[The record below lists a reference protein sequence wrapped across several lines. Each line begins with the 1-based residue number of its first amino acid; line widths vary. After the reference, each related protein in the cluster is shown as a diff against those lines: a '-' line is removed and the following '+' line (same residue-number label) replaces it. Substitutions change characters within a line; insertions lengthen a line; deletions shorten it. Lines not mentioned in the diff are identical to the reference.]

1 MKHKLIFTLI
11 AVFAAAAVVMS
22 LAPAPDGGLPKKEK
36 PSGNFGKGGNSGQQR
51 PGGNSS
57 SGSRGGG
64 SSHPTPPP
72 APAEIPEIEMIYV
85 AGGTFNMGADD
96 SDAYD
101 REKPVHSVTVSGFSI
116 GKYEVTQ
123 RLWKAVMGTNPS
135 YNKGDNLPVENVSWN
150 QVQEFIR
157 KLNAMTGKHYRLPTE
172 AEWEF
177 AARGGNRSQGYIY
190 SGSSNLSSVAWY
202 YDNSGR
208 KTHPV
213 GTKAPNELGIY
224 DMSGNVWEWTSD
236 IWCTDYKSPRTGS
249 YRVFRGGG
257 WFIIAR
263 YCRVSDRGSNAPD
276 YCDYDLGF
284 RLAQ

>member
-1 MKHKLIFTLI
+1 
-11 AVFAAAAVVMS
+11 
-22 LAPAPDGGLPKKEK
+22 
-36 PSGNFGKGGNSGQQR
+36 
-51 PGGNSS
+51 
-57 SGSRGGG
+57 
-64 SSHPTPPP
+64 
-72 APAEIPEIEMIYV
+72 MIYV

-101 REKPVHSVTVSGFSI
+101 SEKPVHSVTVSSFSI

-123 RLWKAVMGTNPS
+123 KLWKAVMGTNPS
-135 YNKGDNLPVENVSWN
+135 YFKGDNLPVENVSWY

-157 KLNAMTGKHYRLPTE
+157 KLNAKTGKHYRLPTE

-177 AARGGNRSQGYIY
+177 AARGGNRSRGYKY
-190 SGSSNLSSVAWY
+190 AGSNDIGTVAWY
-202 YDNSGR
+202 GSNSGD

-213 GTKAPNELGIY
+213 GVKAPNELGIY

-249 YRVFRGGG
+249 FRVFCGGG
-257 WFIIAR
+257 WYFSAR
-263 YCRVSDRGSNAPD
+263 YCRVSYRSYNTPD
-276 YCDYDLGF
+276 NYYAHLGF

>member
-1 MKHKLIFTLI
+1 MINPRTLLSLAI
-11 AVFAAAAVVMS
+11 LLTVSSAAFAAT
-22 LAPAPDGGLPKKEK
+22 PA
-36 PSGNFGKGGNSGQQR
+36 
-51 PGGNSS
+51 
-57 SGSRGGG
+57 
-64 SSHPTPPP
+64 
-72 APAEIPEIEMIYV
+72 IPEIEMVYV
-85 AGGTFNMGADD
+85 AGGTFNMGLDD

-101 REKPVHSVTVSGFSI
+101 EEKPVHSVIVSSFSI

-123 RLWKAVMGTNPS
+123 KLWKAVMGTNPS
-135 YNKGDNLPVENVSWN
+135 YFKGDNLPVENVSWY

-249 YRVFRGGG
+249 NRVSRGGS
-257 WFIIAR
+257 WFHNAW
-263 YCRVSDRGSNAPD
+263 YCRVSFRYGDAPD
-276 YCDYDLGF
+276 DCSSNLGF